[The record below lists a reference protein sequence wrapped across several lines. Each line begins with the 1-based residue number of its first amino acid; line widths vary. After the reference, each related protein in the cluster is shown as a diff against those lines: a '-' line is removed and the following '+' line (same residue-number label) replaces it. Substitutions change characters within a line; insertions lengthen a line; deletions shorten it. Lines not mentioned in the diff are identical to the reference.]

1 MGEYFIELLM
11 ALLILLFFFF
21 SRLKF
26 EFGKGNY

>member
-1 MGEYFIELLM
+1 MGEYFRVINGSFN
-11 ALLILLFFFF
+11 ITFF